1 MNLWRRKRATLRLA
15 DAGFSLVEAI
25 VALAIMG
32 IVMALAVGGRS
43 LIDNRRLVGA
53 ARTLATD
60 LRWVE
65 QRARTERRCWR
76 IEFDPPGEHYHIQ
89 FLDGGSW
96 TPVGGCTGGT
106 WTDYTPPAG
115 RTFPRGIDLECTTFG
130 GACDTAV
137 RRMTVSPFGNPNAG
151 AVTLRT
157 PRGEPRVVT
166 VNVIGWITITR

>member
-1 MNLWRRKRATLRLA
+1 M
-15 DAGFSLVEAI
+15 

-32 IVMALAVGGRS
+32 IMMALAVGGRS

-76 IEFDPPGEHYHIQ
+76 IEFDPGPLPAGEHYHIQ
-89 FLDGGSW
+89 FLNEGSW
-96 TPVGGCTGGT
+96 TPAGGCTGGT
-106 WTDYTPPAG
+106 WTNLRDVF
-115 RTFPRGIDLECTTFG
+115 FPSRIDLDCTTFG
-130 GACDTAV
+130 GLCDTAV
-137 RRMTVSPFGNPNAG
+137 RQMTVSPFGNPNAG

-157 PRGEPRVVT
+157 PQGEPRVVT
-166 VNVIGWITITR
+166 VNVIGRVTITR

>member
-1 MNLWRRKRATLRLA
+1 
-15 DAGFSLVEAI
+15 VEAV

-32 IVMALAVGGRS
+32 IVMALSVGGRS

-60 LRWVE
+60 MRWVE
-65 QRARTERRCWR
+65 QRARTERLCWR
-76 IEFDPPGEHYHIQ
+76 VEFDPAPLPAGEHYHIQ

-96 TPVGGCTGGT
+96 TPAGGCTGGT

-115 RTFPRGIDLECTTFG
+115 RTFPRGIDLESTTFG
-130 GACDTAV
+130 GD
-137 RRMTVSPFGNPNAG
+137 RMTVSPFGNPNAG

-157 PRGEPRVVT
+157 SRGEPRVVT
-166 VNVIGWITITR
+166 VNVIGRITITR